1 MSVDS
6 AYESQRTSRGA
17 SIPDEDSLS
26 DDGRPKARASG
37 KRSGHHHLLGTEP
50 ERRAASDPET
60 ARIPNGRRPA
70 ISCRSATTVRPMPSD
85 AGPSQTPQLRRTA
98 HHGGNE
104 SDDLQSPG
112 FYLGNRSKCR
122 STNGS
127 HRLGQSN
134 FRDPA
139 LQFFLD
145 GPSGCTPSDIEHSA
159 TASASS
165 GRSIDHGAILKDDEY
180 HLAPVSSTNHPH
192 EKRAGLSQRSNGC
205 AVTSSRY
212 PGSSSLSLSTAS
224 ESSNTSD
231 VRSTD
236 SDDSTRSGRKR
247 KRKGTPV
254 SGSLTSLTSDPPRT
268 VINTTRLND
277 VIDLT
282 SPGTSAIGSSSTAPT
297 RSSSA
302 FRINGSSS
310 GAGSRTQR
318 KRALW
323 GELEEADHATA
334 SSSRT
339 IQSSRRAQ
347 SEARGALSA
356 LGSFDSRPSSVH
368 RTVSSST
375 NDDELGS
382 ILLSLTANRRSA
394 GSNSMAASNSRLP
407 QTLGGRLLSEAP
419 LRAVAAHSS
428 GPTPTEPR
436 RPSSPRTMSDE
447 DLARMLQ
454 EEEYRA
460 LQPPNFNASMEQLR
474 AIGVQADHIARGS
487 VRRRQARPSWRQN
500 MRNAD
505 VDMDILMAY
514 ELAGQLGADMIPN
527 LMDGLA
533 SNPENYLPDEEL
545 DTSYEA
551 LLALS
556 ERIGAAKPKGLSRHL
571 IESLPRKKYKPGS
584 MSAEEAKCT
593 VCLSEY
599 DAGDSLKGTPCAHW
613 FHDECIDRWLK
624 DHSTCPM

>member
-17 SIPDEDSLS
+17 SILDEDSLS
-26 DDGRPKARASG
+26 DDGLPKARTSG
-37 KRSGHHHLLGTEP
+37 KRSDHYHLLETES

-60 ARIPNGRRPA
+60 AGIPSRRGPA
-70 ISCRSATTVRPMPSD
+70 ASCRSAATVRPMSSD
-85 AGPSQTPQLRRTA
+85 AGPSHTPEQRRTA
-98 HHGGNE
+98 HLSGNE

-112 FYLGNRSKCR
+112 FYLGNRSKGH
-122 STNGS
+122 STSGS

-139 LQFFLD
+139 LQFFLE
-145 GPSGCTPSDIEHSA
+145 GPSVWEPSSIEHSRA
-159 TASASS
+159 ASASS
-165 GRSIDHGAILKDDEY
+165 GHSMDHGAILKDDR
-180 HLAPVSSTNHPH
+180 APVSSTTSRH
-192 EKRAGLSQRSNGC
+192 EKRAGLSQRCNGG
-205 AVTSSRY
+205 AVTSARY
-212 PGSSSLSLSTAS
+212 PGSSSRSLSTAI

-231 VRSTD
+231 IRSTD
-236 SDDSTRSGRKR
+236 SDDSNRSPGRKR
-247 KRKGTPV
+247 KRKPDAG
-254 SGSLTSLTSDPPRT
+254 SSSSLTPDPSRT
-268 VINTTRLND
+268 AINTTRLND

-282 SPGTSAIGSSSTAPT
+282 SPGTSAIGSSSTVPT
-297 RSSSA
+297 TSSST

-318 KRALW
+318 ARALW
-323 GELEEADHATA
+323 GELEEPDHANA

-339 IQSSRRAQ
+339 IQSSRRTQ
-347 SEARGALSA
+347 PEARGALSA
-356 LGSFDSRPSSVH
+356 LGSFGTRPSSVH
-368 RTVSSST
+368 ITASSST
-375 NDDELGS
+375 NDDEPGS
-382 ILLSLTANRRSA
+382 IPLPLSANRQT
-394 GSNSMAASNSRLP
+394 AASNSRLP
-407 QTLGGRLLSEAP
+407 QTLGGRVLSEAP
-419 LRAVAAHSS
+419 RRAVAAHSRGS
-428 GPTPTEPR
+428 TPTEPR

-454 EEEYRA
+454 EEEYGA

-474 AIGVQADHIARGS
+474 AIGVQADNLARGS
-487 VRRRQARPSWRQN
+487 IRRRQARPRWREN

-505 VDMDILMAY
+505 VDMDLLMAY
-514 ELAGQLGADMIPN
+514 ELAEQLGADMIPN

-571 IESLPRKKYKPGS
+571 VESLPRKKYKPGS

-624 DHSTCPM
+624 DHSTCPICRTEIDS